1 MDYERM
7 GDPIAPPAVFRER
20 LMSSPA
26 RAGLVLLVSPALRIS
41 GYHWIAGVR
50 SWWTASSARP

>member
-1 MDYERM
+1 M